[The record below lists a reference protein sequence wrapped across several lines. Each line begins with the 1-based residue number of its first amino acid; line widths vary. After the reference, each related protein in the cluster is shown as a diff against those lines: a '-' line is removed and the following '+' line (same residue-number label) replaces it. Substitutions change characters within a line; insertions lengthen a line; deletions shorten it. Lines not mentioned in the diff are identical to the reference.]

1 MVASCRLVNLIYG
14 LERPTPA
21 DEKREADREQF
32 QKGFPGCRF
41 RGATVI
47 ADASPAEQTGF
58 EPSVPQARH
67 LLKKHTGLL
76 RVAVSAPVR

>member
-32 QKGFPGCRF
+32 QIAFPRCRL
-41 RGATVI
+41 REATVI
-47 ADASPAEQTGF
+47 ADDSPAEGTDLPPMIKRKRAG
-58 EPSVPQARH
+58 R
-67 LLKKHTGLL
+67 
-76 RVAVSAPVR
+76 